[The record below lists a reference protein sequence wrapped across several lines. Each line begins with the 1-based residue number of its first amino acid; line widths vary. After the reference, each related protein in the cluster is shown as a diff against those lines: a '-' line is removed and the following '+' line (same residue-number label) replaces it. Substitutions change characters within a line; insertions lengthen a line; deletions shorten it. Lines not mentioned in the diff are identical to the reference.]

1 MLIVIEGLDG
11 SGKSTQVKRLKEYI
25 LASGHPLKYI
35 HFPRFDT
42 PLYGDLLARFLR
54 GDLGSIDSVHPRLV
68 ALLFAEDRNAA
79 ADEIRDS
86 LARRETVLLDRYV
99 YSNIAFQC
107 AKLPDKGLR
116 DELRDWI
123 IDTEYG
129 FFGIPVPDVNIFLDV
144 PVSFVSEKLGN
155 LRKGH
160 DREYLEGKSDI
171 HEADI
176 EFQKRVRQVYEEQCM
191 LDPDFVRLDCSGAD
205 GNILPADKIFS
216 KILDVLSVK
225 IG

>member
-1 MLIVIEGLDG
+1 M
-11 SGKSTQVKRLKEYI
+11 
-25 LASGHPLKYI
+25 
-35 HFPRFDT
+35 
-42 PLYGDLLARFLR
+42 
-54 GDLGSIDSVHPRLV
+54 
-68 ALLFAEDRNAA
+68 
-79 ADEIRDS
+79 
-86 LARRETVLLDRYV
+86 
-99 YSNIAFQC
+99 
-107 AKLPDKGLR
+107 
-116 DELRDWI
+116 
-123 IDTEYG
+123 
-129 FFGIPVPDVNIFLDV
+129 NIFLDV

-205 GNILPADKIFS
+205 GNILPADEIFS